1 MVKFLLG
8 DRKSIQIYKK
18 VLAEPQKSR
27 GAIHATSKDVTYM
40 HIEVK
45 KNLSKKKLSY
55 EWNANDIHH

>member
-1 MVKFLLG
+1 MLDSLSNIEVWNLFIMVKFLLG

-45 KNLSKKKLSY
+45 KT
-55 EWNANDIHH
+55 